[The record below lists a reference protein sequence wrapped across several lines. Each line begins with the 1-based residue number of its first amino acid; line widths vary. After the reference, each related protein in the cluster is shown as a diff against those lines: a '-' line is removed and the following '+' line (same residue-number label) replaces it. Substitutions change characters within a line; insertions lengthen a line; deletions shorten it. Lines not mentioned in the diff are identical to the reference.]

1 MNKAYHDVIN
11 SKVIFQNNLISWF
24 KNNKRTLPW
33 RDKSDKSNYPYRVMV
48 SEFMLQQTVVKTV
61 IPFFNRFVHKWQNV
75 KSLSRASEDELLK
88 HWQGLGYYS
97 RARNLLKTAKII
109 SRDFN
114 GIIPN
119 NQDELIRLPGIGEY
133 ASAAILAIAY
143 NKPSVVIDG
152 NIKRV
157 ISRYLGIKG
166 TLESNKK
173 IIENAAQKLSVEKN
187 NQNYSQG
194 MMELG
199 ALVCT
204 PKSPSCEICPVSE
217 TCISYK
223 LNIQNQVP
231 EPKKSMKKKKLY
243 CSSVLLLKNNK
254 DILLKKRTSKI
265 LNNQWDLPSSEWSN
279 QEVDEITGLCLIK
292 NIKYKK
298 SNELYRHIFS
308 HIDLKIRIY
317 FGKIKSSKIEKNNK
331 SYKWVSLDE
340 LDKYPTTLICRNI
353 LRNYKLI

>member
-1 MNKAYHDVIN
+1 
-11 SKVIFQNNLISWF
+11 
-24 KNNKRTLPW
+24 
-33 RDKSDKSNYPYRVMV
+33 MV

-75 KSLSRASEDELLK
+75 RSLSRASEDELLK

-166 TLESNKK
+166 TLENNKK

-231 EPKKSMKKKKLY
+231 EPKKSIKKKKLY

-265 LNNQWDLPSSEWSN
+265 LNNQWDLPSSEWNN
-279 QEVDEITGLCLIK
+279 QEVDEITGLCLIE

-298 SNELYRHIFS
+298 SKDLYRHIFS

-331 SYKWVSLDE
+331 SYKWVSLNE

-353 LRNYKLI
+353 LKNYKLI

>member
-75 KSLSRASEDELLK
+75 RSLSRASEDELLK

-231 EPKKSMKKKKLY
+231 EPKKSIKKKKLY